1 MGLVER
7 LHLLAANITKEEE
20 IDQLIQSTEKVATGS
35 MGSKF
40 KFIAITH
47 PTITTPGF
55 SEL

>member
-20 IDQLIQSTEKVATGS
+20 IDQLIESTEKVATGS

-55 SEL
+55 SD